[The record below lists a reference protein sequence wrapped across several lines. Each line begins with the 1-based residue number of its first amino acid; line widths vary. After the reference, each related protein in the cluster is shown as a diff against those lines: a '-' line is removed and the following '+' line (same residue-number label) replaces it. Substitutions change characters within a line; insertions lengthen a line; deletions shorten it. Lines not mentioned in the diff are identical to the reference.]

1 MVRTDPKD
9 SHHAPFF
16 FRRKV
21 TQFVIASSRD
31 RRWENFLQQFIT
43 KKLHCLRTKQSFKI
57 WLMSWTSKYPE
68 KQSCSI
74 FWLQGWRIVAR
85 DNRVD
90 LFSVVTSPDK
100 HSLPK
105 FNPLF
110 LNAVSFGGRNTPT
123 PIQTKRKPIF
133 KKILFKRPPLWNRD
147 LSCRDSNP
155 SNVFFNG
162 RGQTPNDPLCFSQH
176 FESFRRA
183 KKTLAVCS
191 ARARAKKCTC
201 ALWERER
208 EREREKMT
216 DTLERCNCKKRERE
230 RAADR
235 NRASQAL
242 YSFNLRK

>member
-21 TQFVIASSRD
+21 TACSLTQFVIASSRD

-43 KKLHCLRTKQSFKI
+43 KKLDCLRTKQSFKI

-68 KQSCSI
+68 KQSCSR
-74 FWLQGWRIVAR
+74 FWLPGWRIVAR

-90 LFSVVTSPDK
+90 LLSVVTSPDK

-133 KKILFKRPPLWNRD
+133 LKILFERPPLWNRD
-147 LSCRDSNP
+147 LSCRDSHH

-183 KKTLAVCS
+183 KKPWRFAL
-191 ARARAKKCTC
+191 RARAQRNVHVHS
-201 ALWERER
+201 ERER
-208 EREREKMT
+208 ERERERENDRHFREVQLQK
-216 DTLERCNCKKRERE
+216 ERKRESSR
-230 RAADR
+230 
-235 NRASQAL
+235 Q
-242 YSFNLRK
+242 K